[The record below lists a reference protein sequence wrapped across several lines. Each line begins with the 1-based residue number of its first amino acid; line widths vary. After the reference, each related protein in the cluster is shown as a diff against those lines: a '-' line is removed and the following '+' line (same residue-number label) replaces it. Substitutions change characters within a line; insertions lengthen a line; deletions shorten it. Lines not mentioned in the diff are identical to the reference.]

1 MKLYG
6 VTGWK
11 NSGKTTLVE
20 RLVAHFTAAG
30 LSVATIKRAHHD
42 ARTDIPGSDSDRHRI
57 AGARQVLL
65 VAPERW
71 ALLTEAPEP
80 PLEALLARLDPAD
93 LVLIEGYKAA
103 PHPKIEC
110 HRAVSARAPLIATHN
125 PTIRAIASD
134 AVITV
139 EPVNLPVLALDDITA
154 IAGFIAADLGL
165 AA

>member
-1 MKLYG
+1 MNLYG

-11 NSGKTTLVE
+11 NSGKTTLTE

-30 LSVATIKRAHHD
+30 LRVATVKRAHHD

-110 HRAVSARAPLIATHN
+110 HRAISARAPLIATQN
-125 PTIRAIASD
+125 STIRAIASD
-134 AVITV
+134 APATV
-139 EPVNLPVLALDDITA
+139 PPLDVPVLALDDIPA
-154 IAGFIAADLGL
+154 IARLIAADLGL
-165 AA
+165 PA